1 MRLALPVCLA
11 LGLWLGAGP
20 LVVSGQPKYGVTIRT
35 VNRGALAQAKTYEW
49 TESQPSLDKSVDA
62 LIVAAVDRE
71 LAARGLAKLASGR
84 ADIEVTYR
92 SLNRTDVTAT
102 KDRKDGAFR
111 EFAVGTLVVDLTDS
125 TNRQLLFGV
134 RMDTPIERNPATIE
148 TTINDAVKAMFEK
161 YPAPPKR

>member
-11 LGLWLGAGP
+11 LVLWIGASP
-20 LVVSGQPKYGVTIRT
+20 LVVSGQPKYGVTVRT
-35 VNRGALAQAKTYEW
+35 VNRGALAQAKTYDW
-49 TESQPSLDKSVDA
+49 IESQPSPDTAVDA
-62 LIVAAVDRE
+62 MIVAAVDRE
-71 LAARGLAKLASGR
+71 LAARGLAKLVSGR

-134 RMDTPIERNPATIE
+134 RMDTPIEKDPATIE
-148 TTINDAVKAMFEK
+148 ATINSAVKAMFEK